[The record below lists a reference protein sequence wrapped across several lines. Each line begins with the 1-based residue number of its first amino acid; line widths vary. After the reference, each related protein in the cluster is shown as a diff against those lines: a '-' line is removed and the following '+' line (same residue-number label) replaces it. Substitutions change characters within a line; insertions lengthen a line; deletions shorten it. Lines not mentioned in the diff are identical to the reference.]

1 MPIVDLNKI
10 NRLRQFGF
18 RKVWSFNPGNQ
29 QYDQK
34 PDTFS
39 KVTYDDY
46 IFCKAYNEDGTH
58 TGNCP
63 KYVLDQRAFNFQMM
77 NAFIV
82 AIILLQSEIF
92 SSPGYLKY
100 VTQPNGSMDL
110 LMQLSDVKAKAMTYV
125 FNNYKIRKI
134 LSINRKREATLKTVE
149 RLKEKI
155 TRWRQFTRTTLV
167 SNRDPSLFVE
177 TGASK
182 PEEPK

>member
-1 MPIVDLNKI
+1 
-10 NRLRQFGF
+10 
-18 RKVWSFNPGNQ
+18 
-29 QYDQK
+29 
-34 PDTFS
+34 
-39 KVTYDDY
+39 
-46 IFCKAYNEDGTH
+46 
-58 TGNCP
+58 
-63 KYVLDQRAFNFQMM
+63 
-77 NAFIV
+77 
-82 AIILLQSEIF
+82 
-92 SSPGYLKY
+92 
-100 VTQPNGSMDL
+100 
-110 LMQLSDVKAKAMTYV
+110 MQLSDVKAKAMTYV